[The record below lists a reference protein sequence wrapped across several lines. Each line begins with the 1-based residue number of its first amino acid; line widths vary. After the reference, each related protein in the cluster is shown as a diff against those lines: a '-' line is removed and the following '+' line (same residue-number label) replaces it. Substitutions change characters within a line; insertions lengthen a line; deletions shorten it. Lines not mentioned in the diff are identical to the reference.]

1 MGIQFY
7 PLTSH
12 CTIIKLLS
20 VPKKLNSNMSK
31 ILFSCIFFV
40 AIGLSSAFVVKREA
54 EPEPSV
60 CPGSSSCSKCADF
73 NGDSVFGD
81 CDNSCNMCP
90 LCALFY
96 VKPGCDYCKK
106 GVDAC
111 KKDCKEGMAI
121 CDKCTKFC

>member
-12 CTIIKLLS
+12 CTIIKLSS
-20 VPKKLNSNMSK
+20 VPKNSNSNMSK

-54 EPEPSV
+54 DPSV

-73 NGDSVFGD
+73 NGDGVFGD
-81 CDNSCNMCP
+81 CDNSCNMCQQ
-90 LCALFY
+90 CALFCL
-96 VKPGCDYCKK
+96 KPGCDYCKK
-106 GVDAC
+106 G
-111 KKDCKEGMAI
+111 
-121 CDKCTKFC
+121 

>member
-1 MGIQFY
+1 MPIRVKVVIFVHQ
-7 PLTSH
+7 
-12 CTIIKLLS
+12 K
-20 VPKKLNSNMSK
+20 SNNHY
-31 ILFSCIFFV
+31 FFFR
-40 AIGLSSAFVVKREA
+40 AAA
-54 EPEPSV
+54 EPSV

-106 GVDAC
+106 GVDGC

>member
-1 MGIQFY
+1 MGSFNFICSQA
-7 PLTSH
+7 TV
-12 CTIIKLLS
+12 LS
-20 VPKKLNSNMSK
+20 STWDLYRKKLKSNMSK

-54 EPEPSV
+54 DPSV

-106 GVDAC
+106 GVDGC